1 MKCLLQYQWVKLP
14 RANLPQGKGL
24 MGYWAKLASRAAFR
38 KGKATYCGYQNEVT
52 PGMWAGGIVGVKS
65 ILGVRSRSQALTVL
79 EELSGLGYLQYTL
92 DAKTKK
98 LTYRIHDWVLKCSGA
113 ACMDGSVYTTEGY
126 GFLCLPR
133 NITQRLADAGFTFQ
147 ESDAWLDLWCHT
159 VWKDRG
165 NAFSMLGPVIQFER
179 RRSVLTLEVLGRRW
193 KWEKT
198 KVWRFLRKYQDTFK
212 LHRLPGSY
220 GCLIYNSKYPTGT
233 ETLQP
238 SQEDV
243 VSILEKIRIF
253 SENKHFK
260 GTDHERLSK
269 MVADFPWKNEELL
282 IVRKKVCLYRAP
294 KSRIA
299 LFPSIIRAYLSLHC
313 KNCRNCSYDCRG
325 TIYGISSEKLKEIRG
340 PCRLPDNHKNT
351 SAKRYLF
358 YRKAKY
364 P

>member
-1 MKCLLQYQWVKLP
+1 M
-14 RANLPQGKGL
+14 
-24 MGYWAKLASRAAFR
+24 
-38 KGKATYCGYQNEVT
+38 
-52 PGMWAGGIVGVKS
+52 
-65 ILGVRSRSQALTVL
+65 
-79 EELSGLGYLQYTL
+79 GYLQYTL
-92 DAKTKK
+92 DVKTKK

-159 VWKDRG
+159 VWKDWG

-269 MVADFPWKNEELL
+269 MVADFPWKNEEFLF
-282 IVRKKVCLYRAP
+282 IRKKVCPYRVP
-294 KSRIA
+294 KSRVA

-340 PCRLPDNHKNT
+340 PCRLPENHKNT
-351 SAKRYLF
+351 SAKRYLL
-358 YRKAKY
+358 YRKAKHL
-364 P
+364 